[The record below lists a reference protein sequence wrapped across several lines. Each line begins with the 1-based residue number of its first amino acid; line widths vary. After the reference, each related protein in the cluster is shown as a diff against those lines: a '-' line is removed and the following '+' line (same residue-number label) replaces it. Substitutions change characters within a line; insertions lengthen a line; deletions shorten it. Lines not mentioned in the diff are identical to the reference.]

1 MIRLSA
7 AAVQTD
13 SIWDISIVIDLRQT
27 SNALPGIHRVACDP
41 GVKWA
46 RDVDVAIEAPPDE
59 DVLPLPEARWLPEV
73 KRTGVCGAVSPR
85 VLRLPGGDYRMYYS
99 QILPRPG
106 FPAGANDYDHSTT
119 RILSAHSTDGSS
131 WIPEPG
137 VRLSSQE
144 GAAGDYRVVSSEVVP
159 TFDGRL
165 RMYFECC
172 RGPQSIQNSI
182 LSAISDDGLAWR
194 LEPGVRLE
202 FAGRNLAS
210 PRLIYFEEGACRLY
224 VLDRGRGII
233 SSASRDGLNF
243 EVEPGLR
250 IAQGDRYDYL
260 TAFAP
265 EIVDVPGS
273 GYVMYYAGYAAAN
286 RAYILRAESD
296 NGLVWRKTAEPV
308 LAPGGRWD
316 AAKCSEMC
324 LFPLP
329 IENDHAP
336 RYRMAYEACDG
347 TAVNERG
354 VWRIT
359 TATSEP

>member
-1 MIRLSA
+1 M
-7 AAVQTD
+7 
-13 SIWDISIVIDLRQT
+13 IDL
-27 SNALPGIHRVACDP
+27 SLSSVASPGIHRVARDP
-41 GVKWA
+41 GVTWT
-46 RDVDVAIEAPPDE
+46 RDADVAIEAPPD
-59 DVLPLPEARWLPEV
+59 DDAHPLPEARWSLAA

-106 FPAGANDYDHSTT
+106 FPAGANDYDYATT

-131 WIPEPG
+131 WTPEPG
-137 VRLSSQE
+137 VRLSAE
-144 GAAGDYRVVSSEVVP
+144 AGGAGDYRVVSSDVVP
-159 TFDGRL
+159 TYDGRL

-182 LSAISDDGLAWR
+182 LSAISEDGLAWR
-194 LEPGVRLE
+194 LEPGIRLE
-202 FAGRNLAS
+202 LAARNLAS
-210 PRLIYFEEGACRLY
+210 PRIIYFADGTCRLY

-233 SSASRDGLNF
+233 SAASCDGSNF

-250 IAQGDRYDYL
+250 IAQGDRYDLL

-265 EIVDVPGS
+265 EIVEVPDS

-286 RAYILRAESD
+286 RAYILRAESND
-296 NGLVWRKTAEPV
+296 GLTWHKRPEPV
-308 LAPGGRWD
+308 LSPGGWWD

-324 LFPLP
+324 VYPLP
-329 IENDHAP
+329 ATNGQAP
-336 RYRMAYEACDG
+336 RYRMVYEACDG

-354 VWRIT
+354 VWRIAG
-359 TATSEP
+359 ATG